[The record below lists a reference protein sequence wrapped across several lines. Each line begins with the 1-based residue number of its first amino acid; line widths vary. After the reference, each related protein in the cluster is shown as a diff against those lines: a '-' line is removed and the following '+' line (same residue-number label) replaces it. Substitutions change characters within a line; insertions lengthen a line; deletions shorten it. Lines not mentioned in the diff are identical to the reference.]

1 VFASKKTVYE
11 LSLVLLELTEKFVE
25 SEAANE
31 QYRNSAEERL
41 ANLREWAEYQN
52 VVNTAAHATMESVLN
67 YQNELAASIV
77 ALKEEVEALR
87 SIILLGRE
95 KKSDGNEAA

>member
-1 VFASKKTVYE
+1 VTALCRVVLGGLVFASKKTVYE

-41 ANLREWAEYQN
+41 ANLREWAEYQW
-52 VVNTAAHATMESVLN
+52 
-67 YQNELAASIV
+67 
-77 ALKEEVEALR
+77 
-87 SIILLGRE
+87 
-95 KKSDGNEAA
+95 